1 MPRNW
6 ALGPPREEVLMAGEG
21 CLGLWRSAESPLL
34 GVTPVRETVLL
45 GPFFALF
52 GVVAEGSA
60 LSNTSL
66 P

>member
-1 MPRNW
+1 
-6 ALGPPREEVLMAGEG
+6 MAGEG